1 MIEGRPSRTALR
13 VALRRAAHQLFDS
26 PKVLEDPLAVR
37 IVGREAAGSLSSIAD
52 RLSPPARYMRA
63 FMAVRA
69 RFAEDELAFAVRR
82 GVTQFVILGA
92 GLDTFAYRNPFPNV
106 RVFEVDHPAT
116 QEWKRQRL
124 RAENI
129 VIPESVTYAPVDFN
143 SQTLADGLSAAK
155 FQADKPAF
163 FSWLGVT
170 MYLDNHTV
178 LDTLQFIHTMHAENG
193 VVFDYTVPRHLLNR
207 VGKLVFDAIT
217 SRVAKIGEP
226 FRGFFVP
233 AELEAALKQI
243 GYRHIEDLNSDAIN
257 ARYFANRTDNLKV
270 AGAMGRLCHAGS
282 SDEMQPG

>member
-1 MIEGRPSRTALR
+1 MIEGRPSRTAMR

-37 IVGREAAGSLSSIAD
+37 IVGREAAGSLSAIAD

-69 RFAEDELAFAVRR
+69 RFAEDELALAVRR
-82 GVTQFVILGA
+82 GTTQFVILGA
-92 GLDTFAYRNPFPNV
+92 GLDTFAYRNPYPNL

-124 RAENI
+124 HAENI
-129 VIPESVTYAPVDFN
+129 AIPESVTYAPVDFN
-143 SQTLADGLSAAK
+143 SQTLADGLHAAN

-170 MYLDNHTV
+170 MYLDNRTV
-178 LDTLQFIHTMHAENG
+178 LDTLRFIHTMSPENG
-193 VVFDYTVPRHLLNR
+193 VVFDYTVPRHLLNT

-243 GYRHIEDLNSDAIN
+243 GYRHIEDLNSDALN

-270 AGAMGRLCHAGS
+270 AGAMGHLCHARG
-282 SDEMQPG
+282 

>member
-1 MIEGRPSRTALR
+1 MIQGRPSRTAQR

-37 IVGREAAGSLSSIAD
+37 IVGREAAASISTIAD
-52 RLSPPARYMRA
+52 RFSPPARYMRA

-82 GVTQFVILGA
+82 GTTQFVILGA
-92 GLDTFAYRNPFPNV
+92 GLDTFAYRNPFPNL

-124 RAENI
+124 AAENI
-129 VIPESVTYAPVDFN
+129 AIPDSVTYAAVDFN
-143 SQTLADGLSAAK
+143 TQTLADGLRSAN
-155 FQADKPAF
+155 FQSAEPAF
-163 FSWLGVT
+163 FSWLGVS
-170 MYLDNHTV
+170 MYLEPQTV
-178 LDTLQFIHTMHAENG
+178 LDTLRLIHTMCAENG
-193 VVFDYTVPRHLLNR
+193 IVFDYTVPRHLLNT

-217 SRVAKIGEP
+217 NRVAAAGEP

-233 AELEAALKQI
+233 SELNAALSHI
-243 GYRHIEDLNSDAIN
+243 GYQHIEDLDSAAIN

-270 AGAMGRLCHAGS
+270 AGAMGRLCNARG
-282 SDEMQPG
+282 

>member
-1 MIEGRPSRTALR
+1 MR

-26 PKVLEDPLAVR
+26 PRVLEDPLAVR
-37 IVGREAAGSLSSIAD
+37 IVGREAAGSLSAIAD

-69 RFAEDELAFAVRR
+69 RLAEDELALAVRR
-82 GVTQFVILGA
+82 GTTQFVILGA
-92 GLDTFAYRNPFPNV
+92 GLDTFAYRNPYPNL

-124 RAENI
+124 HAENI
-129 VIPESVTYAPVDFN
+129 SIPDSVTYAPVDFN
-143 SQTLADGLSAAK
+143 SLTLADGLREAN
-155 FQADKPAF
+155 FHADKPAF

-170 MYLDNHTV
+170 MYLDNQTV
-178 LDTLQFIHTMHAENG
+178 LDTLRFIHTLSAKNG
-193 VVFDYTVPRHLLNR
+193 VVFDYSVPRHLLNT

-233 AELEAALKQI
+233 AELDAALKQI
-243 GYRHIEDLNSDAIN
+243 GYRHIEDLNSDALN

-270 AGAMGRLCHAGS
+270 AGAMGRLCHARG
-282 SDEMQPG
+282 

>member
-1 MIEGRPSRTALR
+1 MIEGRPSRTAQR

-37 IVGREAAGSLSSIAD
+37 IIGRDAAASISAIAD
-52 RLSPPARYMRA
+52 RFSPPARYMRA

-69 RFAEDELAFAVRR
+69 RFAEDELAFALRR
-82 GVTQFVILGA
+82 GTTQFVILGA
-92 GLDTFAYRNPFPNV
+92 GLDTFAYRNPFPNL

-124 RAENI
+124 AAENI
-129 VIPESVTYAPVDFN
+129 AIPDSVTYAAVDFN
-143 SQTLADGLSAAK
+143 TQTLADGLRAANFQSAE
-155 FQADKPAF
+155 PAF

-170 MYLDNHTV
+170 MYLDAQTV
-178 LDTLQFIHTMHAENG
+178 LDTLRLIHTMSAENG
-193 VVFDYTVPRHLLNR
+193 IVFDYTVPRDLLNT

-217 SRVAKIGEP
+217 SRVAAAGEP

-233 AELEAALKQI
+233 IELSAALSQI
-243 GYRHIEDLNSDAIN
+243 GYRHIEDLDSAAIN

-270 AGAMGRLCHAGS
+270 AGAMGRLCHARG
-282 SDEMQPG
+282 